1 MSIDTLNS
9 KYIDIQGVAQ
19 TFKTRK
25 GHFPA
30 LRNIHLT
37 VAKGEFVTLI
47 GHSGCGKSTLL
58 NLIAGLTMPTEGHLL
73 CANREIAGPGP
84 ERAVVFQNHSLLPWL
99 TCFQNVYLG
108 VERVFGAA
116 AKSTGAAS
124 ENKAQ
129 LVARTDAALALVGLG
144 AAAHKRPGEISGG
157 MKQRV
162 GIARALAMEPK
173 VLLMDEPF
181 SALDAH
187 LRKGLREEL
196 KALQGRLD
204 LTTIFVTHDQEEA
217 MELADRI
224 VVMQGGRVEQ
234 VGPPGA
240 LYQNP
245 STLGVAQFIGAMNTC
260 TSNLR
265 HGAVD
270 WYGVTLRLPL
280 PDGEVAL
287 LCRPEDL
294 SIDPNGA
301 AARVARVIDLG
312 PVTKV
317 NLITE
322 TGDLLTWT
330 CPRDQAPD
338 LGRVMTLLPRR
349 LHAFRGGALMGL
361 MDAPLPA
368 QAQGAT
374 A

>member
-1 MSIDTLNS
+1 MLQIDSIT
-9 KYIDIQGVAQ
+9 KTYQGTPAVRDASFRVA
-19 TFKTRK
+19 R
-25 GHFPA
+25 
-30 LRNIHLT
+30 
-37 VAKGEFVTLI
+37 GELVCLL
-47 GHSGCGKSTLL
+47 GPSGCGKSTLL
-58 NLIAGLTMPTEGHLL
+58 RIISGLTACDSGTVSIEGVDMTATQ
-73 CANREIAGPGP
+73 ANRRPTAMVFQSHALWSHMNVAQNVGFGLRVRGLPKAEIAAKTA
-84 ERAVVFQNHSLLPWL
+84 AVL
-99 TCFQNVYLG
+99 
-108 VERVFGAA
+108 
-116 AKSTGAAS
+116 
-124 ENKAQ
+124 
-129 LVARTDAALALVGLG
+129 DLVGLS
-144 AAAHKRPGEISGG
+144 AFAKRLPAELSGG
-157 MKQRV
+157 QAQRV
-162 GIARALAMEPK
+162 ALARCLVVEPK

-224 VVMQGGRVEQ
+224 VVMQGGQVEQ

-260 TSNLR
+260 TSSLR

-270 WYGVTLRLPL
+270 WYGVTLRMPL

-361 MDAPLPA
+361 MEAPLPA

>member
-1 MSIDTLNS
+1 MLQIDSIT
-9 KYIDIQGVAQ
+9 KTYQGTPAVRDASFRVA
-19 TFKTRK
+19 R
-25 GHFPA
+25 
-30 LRNIHLT
+30 
-37 VAKGEFVTLI
+37 GELVCLL
-47 GHSGCGKSTLL
+47 GPSGCGKSTLL
-58 NLIAGLTMPTEGHLL
+58 RIISGLTACDSGTVSIEGVDMTATQ
-73 CANREIAGPGP
+73 ANRRPTAMVFQSHALWSHMNVAQNVGFGLRVRGLPKAEIAAKTA
-84 ERAVVFQNHSLLPWL
+84 AVL
-99 TCFQNVYLG
+99 
-108 VERVFGAA
+108 
-116 AKSTGAAS
+116 
-124 ENKAQ
+124 
-129 LVARTDAALALVGLG
+129 DLVGLS
-144 AAAHKRPGEISGG
+144 AFAKRLPAELSGG
-157 MKQRV
+157 QAQRV
-162 GIARALAMEPK
+162 ALARCLVVEPK

-224 VVMQGGRVEQ
+224 VVMQGGQVEQ

-260 TSNLR
+260 TSSLR

-270 WYGVTLRLPL
+270 WYGVTLRMPL

>member
-1 MSIDTLNS
+1 
-9 KYIDIQGVAQ
+9 
-19 TFKTRK
+19 
-25 GHFPA
+25 
-30 LRNIHLT
+30 
-37 VAKGEFVTLI
+37 
-47 GHSGCGKSTLL
+47 
-58 NLIAGLTMPTEGHLL
+58 
-73 CANREIAGPGP
+73 
-84 ERAVVFQNHSLLPWL
+84 
-99 TCFQNVYLG
+99 
-108 VERVFGAA
+108 
-116 AKSTGAAS
+116 
-124 ENKAQ
+124 
-129 LVARTDAALALVGLG
+129 
-144 AAAHKRPGEISGG
+144 
-157 MKQRV
+157 
-162 GIARALAMEPK
+162 
-173 VLLMDEPF
+173 MDEPF

-224 VVMQGGRVEQ
+224 VVMQGGQVEQ

-260 TSNLR
+260 TSSLR

-270 WYGVTLRLPL
+270 WYGVTLRMPL

>member
-1 MSIDTLNS
+1 MLQIDSIT
-9 KYIDIQGVAQ
+9 KTYQGTPAVRDASFRVA
-19 TFKTRK
+19 R
-25 GHFPA
+25 
-30 LRNIHLT
+30 
-37 VAKGEFVTLI
+37 GELVCLL
-47 GHSGCGKSTLL
+47 GPSGCGKSTLL
-58 NLIAGLTMPTEGHLL
+58 RIISGLTACDSGTVSIEGVDMTATQ
-73 CANREIAGPGP
+73 ANRRPTAMVFQSHALWSHMNVAQNVGFGLRVRGLPKAEIAAKTA
-84 ERAVVFQNHSLLPWL
+84 AVL
-99 TCFQNVYLG
+99 
-108 VERVFGAA
+108 
-116 AKSTGAAS
+116 
-124 ENKAQ
+124 
-129 LVARTDAALALVGLG
+129 DLVGLS
-144 AAAHKRPGEISGG
+144 AFAKRLPAELSGG
-157 MKQRV
+157 QAQRV
-162 GIARALAMEPK
+162 ALARCLVVEPK

-270 WYGVTLRLPL
+270 WYGVTLRMPL

-349 LHAFRGGALMGL
+349 LHAFRGGALIGL

-374 A
+374 V

>member
-1 MSIDTLNS
+1 MLEIGAIT
-9 KYIDIQGVAQ
+9 KTYQGTPAVRDASFSVA
-19 TFKTRK
+19 R
-25 GHFPA
+25 
-30 LRNIHLT
+30 
-37 VAKGEFVTLI
+37 GELVCLL
-47 GHSGCGKSTLL
+47 GPSGCGKSTLL
-58 NLIAGLTMPTEGHLL
+58 RIISGLTACDSGKISIEGVDMTTTQ
-73 CANREIAGPGP
+73 ANRRPTAMVFQSHALWSHMTVAQNVGFGLRVRGLPKAEIAAKTA
-84 ERAVVFQNHSLLPWL
+84 AVL
-99 TCFQNVYLG
+99 
-108 VERVFGAA
+108 
-116 AKSTGAAS
+116 
-124 ENKAQ
+124 
-129 LVARTDAALALVGLG
+129 DLVGL
-144 AAAHKRPGEISGG
+144 AAFAKRLPAELSGG
-157 MKQRV
+157 QAQRV
-162 GIARALAMEPK
+162 ALARCLVVEPK

-260 TSNLR
+260 TTNLR

-270 WYGVTLRLPL
+270 WYGVTLRMHL

-294 SIDPNGA
+294 HPDAKGT
-301 AARVARVIDLG
+301 AARVTRVIDLG

-317 NLITE
+317 TLITG

-338 LGRVMTLLPRR
+338 LGRVLTLLPRR
-349 LHAFRGGALMGL
+349 LHAFRSGALMGL
-361 MDAPLPA
+361 MEAPLPA